1 MADAVIPTGVL
12 RNLADKLYEKRK
24 NAALEVEGI
33 VKQLAMAGDHE
44 KISAVI
50 NLLTHEFTYSPQA
63 NHRKGGLIGLAAA
76 TVGLTSEAAQHLE
89 SGEWCGVSVE
99 WRRAVMHLWS
109 GEGCNVRLWSG
120 EGRGVVFLRG
130 AEGKGVWTRLVKPNT
145 SKIAVNE
152 ALVHLNNICIKFSRL
167 LVFPLS
173 LLIYC
178 FLIFNSDAT
187 LQQIV
192 PPVLN
197 SFSDQDSRVRY
208 YACEALYNIAKVVR
222 GDFIIF
228 FNQIFDALCKLSAD
242 SDANVQSAAHLLD
255 RLVKDIVTE
264 SDQFSIEEF
273 IPLLRERMNVL
284 NPYVRQFLVGWITVL
299 DSVPDIDML
308 GFLPDFLDGLFNML
322 SDSSH
327 EIRQQ
332 ADSALSE
339 FLQEIKNSPSV
350 DYGRMA
356 EILVQRAASPDEF
369 TRLTAIT
376 WINEFV
382 KLGGDQLVPY
392 YADILGAILPCISDK
407 EEKIR
412 VVARETNEE
421 LRAIQA
427 EPAEGFDV
435 GAILSIARRQ
445 LSSEWEATRI
455 EALHWISTLLNRHRA
470 EVTAHLSVLIYLN
483 EIFDTLLKALSDP
496 SDEVVLLV
504 IEVHACIA
512 KDPQHFRQLVVFLVH
527 NFRIDNSLLEK
538 RGALIIRRLCVL
550 LDAKRVYLE
559 LSTILEGES
568 DLDFACIMVQA
579 LNLILLTSS
588 ELSELRDL
596 LKQSLVNPAG
606 KELFV
611 SLYASWCHSPMAIIS
626 LCLLAQTYQHVSTVI
641 QSLVEEDINVKF
653 LVQLDKLIRL
663 LETPTFAYLRLQLLE
678 PGRYTWLLK
687 ALYGLLMLLP
697 QQSAAFKILRTRLKT
712 IPSYSFNGEQ
722 FKRTSSGNPYS
733 LPTGSQFSEDGDLN
747 SDMGTSHSGI
757 NFNSRLQQFEQMQ
770 HQHRMHVKA
779 QVQLRNSS
787 TSVSKEVQRPQEP
800 HQLSPSSDGS
810 RPSSRSSK
818 KGPGQLQL

>member
-1 MADAVIPTGVL
+1 MADALSAIPASVL

-24 NAALEVEGI
+24 NAALEVEGV
-33 VKQLAMAGDHE
+33 VKQLTAVGDHD
-44 KISAVI
+44 KITAVI
-50 NLLTHEFTYSPQA
+50 NLLTNEFTYSSQA

-76 TVGLTSEAAQHLE
+76 TVGLTSEASQHLE
-89 SGEWCGVSVE
+89 
-99 WRRAVMHLWS
+99 
-109 GEGCNVRLWSG
+109 
-120 EGRGVVFLRG
+120 
-130 AEGKGVWTRLVKPNT
+130 
-145 SKIAVNE
+145 
-152 ALVHLNNICIKFSRL
+152 
-167 LVFPLS
+167 
-173 LLIYC
+173 
-178 FLIFNSDAT
+178 
-187 LQQIV
+187 QIV
-192 PPVLN
+192 PPVIN

-222 GDFIIF
+222 GDFIVF

-369 TRLTAIT
+369 TRLTALT

-392 YADILGAILPCISDK
+392 YADILGAILPCIADK

-412 VVARETNEE
+412 VVACETNEE
-421 LRAIQA
+421 LRSMEAD
-427 EPAEGFDV
+427 PAEGFDV
-435 GAILSIARRQ
+435 GAILSIARSQ

-455 EALHWISTLLNRHRA
+455 EALHWMSALLNRHRD
-470 EVTAHLSVLIYLN
+470 EVLN
-483 EIFDTLLKALSDP
+483 FLNDVFDTLLKALSDP
-496 SDEVVLLV
+496 SDKVVLLV
-504 IEVHACIA
+504 LEVHAGIA
-512 KDPQHFRQLVVFLVH
+512 KDSMHFRHLVVFLVH

-550 LDAKRVYLE
+550 LDAERVYRE

-568 DLDFACIMVQA
+568 DLEFASIMVQA

-588 ELSELRDL
+588 ELSDLRDL
-596 LKQSLVNPAG
+596 LRKSLVNAAG
-606 KELFV
+606 KDLFLA
-611 SLYASWCHSPMAIIS
+611 LYASWCHSPMAIIS
-626 LCLLAQTYQHVSTVI
+626 LCLLSQAYQHVSSVI
-641 QSLVEEDINVKF
+641 QFLAERDVSVKF
-653 LVQLDKLIRL
+653 LVQLDKLVNL
-663 LETPTFAYLRLQLLE
+663 LETPIFAYLRLQLLE
-678 PGRYTWLLK
+678 PGRHVWLLK
-687 ALYGLLMLLP
+687 ALYSLLMLLP
-697 QQSAAFKILRTRLKT
+697 QQSAAFKVLRTRLKT
-712 IPSYSFNGEQ
+712 VPSYSFSVEKIN
-722 FKRTSSGNPYS
+722 RSSSGNPYS
-733 LPTGSQFSEDGDLN
+733 QKYYITSEDHVSEDGDLN
-747 SDMGTSHSGI
+747 EDAQSMHSGM
-757 NFNSRLQQFEQMQ
+757 NFPSRLQQFKQMQ
-770 HQHRMHVKA
+770 DQHRMHAKSQAKA
-779 QVQLRNSS
+779 RHNSMS
-787 TSVSKEVQRPQEP
+787 SKDVQRTEEP
-800 HQLSPSSDGS
+800 IQPSTAPEINRPS
-810 RPSSRSSK
+810 RPARR
-818 KGPGQLQL
+818 GPGQRQL

>member
-1 MADAVIPTGVL
+1 MTDAFSMIPASVL
-12 RNLADKLYEKRK
+12 RNLSDKLYEKRK

-33 VKQLAMAGDHE
+33 VKQLAVAGDHDR
-44 KISAVI
+44 ITAVI
-50 NLLTHEFTYSPQA
+50 NLLITEFTVSQQA

-89 SGEWCGVSVE
+89 
-99 WRRAVMHLWS
+99 
-109 GEGCNVRLWSG
+109 
-120 EGRGVVFLRG
+120 
-130 AEGKGVWTRLVKPNT
+130 
-145 SKIAVNE
+145 
-152 ALVHLNNICIKFSRL
+152 
-167 LVFPLS
+167 
-173 LLIYC
+173 
-178 FLIFNSDAT
+178 
-187 LQQIV
+187 QIV
-192 PPVLN
+192 LPVLK

-222 GDFIIF
+222 EDFIIF

-255 RLVKDIVTE
+255 RLVKDIVTV

-299 DSVPDIDML
+299 DSVPEFDML

-356 EILVQRAASPDEF
+356 KILVQRAASQDEF

-392 YADILGAILPCISDK
+392 DADILGAILPCISDE

-421 LRAIQA
+421 LRSIKAD
-427 EPAEGFDV
+427 PAEGFEV
-435 GAILSIARRQ
+435 GAILTIARRQ

-455 EALHWISTLLNRHRA
+455 EALHWISTLLERHRM
-470 EVTAHLSVLIYLN
+470 EVLSSLVD
-483 EIFDTLLKALSDP
+483 IFDTLLKALSDP
-496 SDEVVLLV
+496 SDEMKGFVSRKLVCSCGVFSKCFFKTACFPLGWVNPFYAGVSYGYPFEKALAEKVVLLV
-504 IEVHACIA
+504 LEVHACIA
-512 KDPQHFRQLVVFLVH
+512 EDPPHFRQLVVFLVH
-527 NFRIDNSLLEK
+527 NFRMDISLLVK

-550 LDAKRVYLE
+550 LDPERVYRE

-568 DLDFACIMVQA
+568 DLDFASILVQT

-588 ELSELRDL
+588 ELSEVRDL
-596 LKQSLVNPAG
+596 LKNSLVSPAG
-606 KELFV
+606 KDLFV

-626 LCLLAQTYQHVSTVI
+626 LCLLAQTYQHANAVI

-663 LETPTFAYLRLQLLE
+663 LETPIFAYLRLQLLE
-678 PGRYTWLLK
+678 PGRYIWLLK

-712 IPSYSFNGEQ
+712 VPSYSFNGEQ
-722 FKRTSSGNPYS
+722 VRRTSSRNPYQIIHHVPS
-733 LPTGSQFSEDGDLN
+733 GSQISENGDGIQDGAN
-747 SDMGTSHSGI
+747 SHNGI
-757 NFNSRLQQFEQMQ
+757 NFASMLQQFEQMQ
-770 HQHRMHVKA
+770 RQHHMHTK
-779 QVQLRNSS
+779 VQALSRNNS
-787 TSVSKEVQRPQEP
+787 TTSLSVELLCDI
-800 HQLSPSSDGS
+800 LSTNELDKHLNENFLGDSDSGGA
-810 RPSSRSSK
+810 K
-818 KGPGQLQL
+818 T

>member
-1 MADAVIPTGVL
+1 MADALSVIPASVL
-12 RNLADKLYEKRK
+12 RNLSDKLYEKRK
-24 NAALEVEGI
+24 NAALEFEGI
-33 VKQLAMAGDHE
+33 VKQLASSGDHE
-44 KISAVI
+44 KISLVI
-50 NLLTHEFTYSPQA
+50 NLLTTEFVYSPHA

-89 SGEWCGVSVE
+89 
-99 WRRAVMHLWS
+99 
-109 GEGCNVRLWSG
+109 
-120 EGRGVVFLRG
+120 
-130 AEGKGVWTRLVKPNT
+130 
-145 SKIAVNE
+145 
-152 ALVHLNNICIKFSRL
+152 
-167 LVFPLS
+167 
-173 LLIYC
+173 
-178 FLIFNSDAT
+178 
-187 LQQIV
+187 QIV
-192 PPVLN
+192 QPVLN

-208 YACEALYNIAKVVR
+208 YACEALYNIAKVK
-222 GDFIIF
+222 GDWFAYDPF
-228 FNQIFDALCKLSAD
+228 SLSLLVFMTNSGHAD
-242 SDANVQSAAHLLD
+242 SDGNVQSAAHLLD

-350 DYGRMA
+350 DYSRMA

-382 KLGGDQLVPY
+382 KLGRDQLVPY

-412 VVARETNEE
+412 VVAHETNEE
-421 LRAIQA
+421 LRAIKA
-427 EPAEGFDV
+427 DPAETFDV
-435 GAILSIARRQ
+435 GAILSITRRQ
-445 LSSEWEATRI
+445 LDSEWEATRI

-470 EVTAHLSVLIYLN
+470 EV
-483 EIFDTLLKALSDP
+483 
-496 SDEVVLLV
+496 VLLV
-504 IEVHACIA
+504 LDIHACIA
-512 KDPQHFRQLVVFLVH
+512 QDPLNFRQLVVFLVH
-527 NFRIDNSLLEK
+527 NFRVDHSLLER

-550 LDAKRVYLE
+550 LDAERVYRE
-559 LSTILEGES
+559 LSTILEGEA

-588 ELSELRDL
+588 ELSELRGL
-596 LKQSLVNPAG
+596 LKQSLVNAAG
-606 KELFV
+606 KDLFV

-626 LCLLAQTYQHVSTVI
+626 LCLLAQMYQHASAVT
-641 QSLVEEDINVKF
+641 QSLVKEDINAKF

-663 LETPTFAYLRLQLLE
+663 LETPIFAYIRLQLLE
-678 PGRYTWLLK
+678 PGRYIWLLK

-697 QQSAAFKILRTRLKT
+697 QKSSAFTRLRTRLKT
-712 IPSYSFNGEQ
+712 VPLCSFNGDQ
-722 FKRTSSGNPYS
+722 LKRASSGNPYS
-733 LPTGSQFSEDGDLN
+733 QILCHSGSQISEDGDITQDNGNLQN
-747 SDMGTSHSGI
+747 GI
-757 NFNSRLQQFEQMQ
+757 NFGSRLQQFEQMQ
-770 HQHRMHVKA
+770 RQHRMLAKSQA
-779 QVQLRNSS
+779 QSRISS
-787 TSVSKEVQRPQEP
+787 ASLSKEEPKAEPWRIPTSEGNRP
-800 HQLSPSSDGS
+800 L
-810 RPSSRSSK
+810 SRSSRR
-818 KGPGQLQL
+818 GVGQFQI

>member
-1 MADAVIPTGVL
+1 MADALSVIPASVV
-12 RNLADKLYEKRK
+12 RNLSDKLYEKRK

-33 VKQLAMAGDHE
+33 VKQLAVAGDHD
-44 KISAVI
+44 KITAVI
-50 NLLTHEFTYSPQA
+50 NLLTTEFTYSAQA

-89 SGEWCGVSVE
+89 
-99 WRRAVMHLWS
+99 
-109 GEGCNVRLWSG
+109 
-120 EGRGVVFLRG
+120 
-130 AEGKGVWTRLVKPNT
+130 
-145 SKIAVNE
+145 
-152 ALVHLNNICIKFSRL
+152 
-167 LVFPLS
+167 
-173 LLIYC
+173 
-178 FLIFNSDAT
+178 
-187 LQQIV
+187 QIV

-356 EILVQRAASPDEF
+356 EILVQRAGSVDEF

-421 LRAIQA
+421 LRSIQA
-427 EPAEGFDV
+427 DPAEGFDV
-435 GAILSIARRQ
+435 GAILDIARRQ
-445 LSSEWEATRI
+445 LNSEWEATRI
-455 EALHWISTLLNRHRA
+455 EALHWISSLLNRHRS
-470 EVTAHLSVLIYLN
+470 EVLSSLN
-483 EIFDTLLKALSDP
+483 DIFHALLKALSDP

-504 IEVHACIA
+504 LEVHAGIA
-512 KDPQHFRQLVVFLVH
+512 KDPQHFRQLLVFLVH
-527 NFRIDNSLLEK
+527 TFREDNSLLEK

-550 LDAKRVYLE
+550 LDAERVYRE
-559 LSTILEGES
+559 FSTILEGES
-568 DLDFACIMVQA
+568 DLDFASIMVQA

-588 ELSELRDL
+588 ELSELRNL
-596 LKQSLVNPAG
+596 LKHSLVNPAG
-606 KELFV
+606 KDLFV

-626 LCLLAQTYQHVSTVI
+626 LCLLAQTYQHASAVI
-641 QSLVEEDINVKF
+641 QSLVGEDINVKF

-663 LETPTFAYLRLQLLE
+663 LETPIFAYLRLQLLE
-678 PGRYTWLLK
+678 PGRYIWLLK
-687 ALYGLLMLLP
+687 ALNGLLMLLP

-712 IPSYSFNGEQ
+712 VPSYSFNGEQ
-722 FKRTSSGNPYS
+722 FRRTSSGNPYQILHHMPS
-733 LPTGSQFSEDGDLN
+733 GSQINEDGDGMQDGGN
-747 SDMGTSHSGI
+747 SHNGI
-757 NFNSRLQQFEQMQ
+757 NFALRLQQFEQMQ
-770 HQHRMHVKA
+770 YQHRMHA
-779 QVQLRNSS
+779 QAQAQSRNSS
-787 TSVSKEVQRPQEP
+787 TTSLSKEVQRNEEP
-800 HQLSPSSDGS
+800 R
-810 RPSSRSSK
+810 RPSSSDMSGPPTRSSK
-818 KGPGQLQL
+818 RGPGQLQL

>member
-1 MADAVIPTGVL
+1 MADALSVIPAAVL
-12 RNLADKLYEKRK
+12 RNLSDKLYEKRK
-24 NAALEVEGI
+24 NAALDVEGI
-33 VKQLAMAGDHE
+33 VKQLTVAGDHD
-44 KISAVI
+44 KITAVI
-50 NLLTHEFTYSPQA
+50 NLLTNEYTNSPQA

-76 TVGLTSEAAQHLE
+76 TVGLTSEAAQHL
-89 SGEWCGVSVE
+89 
-99 WRRAVMHLWS
+99 
-109 GEGCNVRLWSG
+109 
-120 EGRGVVFLRG
+120 
-130 AEGKGVWTRLVKPNT
+130 
-145 SKIAVNE
+145 
-152 ALVHLNNICIKFSRL
+152 
-167 LVFPLS
+167 
-173 LLIYC
+173 
-178 FLIFNSDAT
+178 D
-187 LQQIV
+187 QIV

-222 GDFIIF
+222 GDFIVF

-308 GFLPDFLDGLFNML
+308 GFLPDFLDGQSSYMILIESNVVLADTYSHISYEIAGLFNML

-356 EILVQRAASPDEF
+356 EILVQRAASLDEF

-376 WINEFV
+376 WIYEFV

-421 LRAIQA
+421 LRGIQA
-427 EPAEGFDV
+427 KPSDGFDV
-435 GAILSIARRQ
+435 GAILSVARRH

-455 EALHWISTLLNRHRA
+455 ESLHWISTLLSRHRT
-470 EVTAHLSVLIYLN
+470 E
-483 EIFDTLLKALSDP
+483 
-496 SDEVVLLV
+496 
-504 IEVHACIA
+504 
-512 KDPQHFRQLVVFLVH
+512 
-527 NFRIDNSLLEK
+527 
-538 RGALIIRRLCVL
+538 
-550 LDAKRVYLE
+550 
-559 LSTILEGES
+559 
-568 DLDFACIMVQA
+568 
-579 LNLILLTSS
+579 
-588 ELSELRDL
+588 
-596 LKQSLVNPAG
+596 
-606 KELFV
+606 
-611 SLYASWCHSPMAIIS
+611 
-626 LCLLAQTYQHVSTVI
+626 TYQHASSVI

-653 LVQLDKLIRL
+653 LVQLDKLIHL

-678 PGRYTWLLK
+678 PGRYIWLLK

-697 QQSAAFKILRTRLKT
+697 QQSIAFKILRTRLKT
-712 IPSYSFNGEQ
+712 VPSYSFSGEQ
-722 FKRTSSGNPYS
+722 FKRMSSGNAFS
-733 LPTGSQFSEDGDLN
+733 EVNFFGGSQVSEDGDVSEDQRN
-747 SDMGTSHSGI
+747 MHNGI
-757 NFNSRLQQFEQMQ
+757 NFASRLQQFEQAQ
-770 HQHRMHVKA
+770 RQHRVHSKSQA
-779 QVQLRNSS
+779 QSRLSS
-787 TSVSKEVQRPQEP
+787 TSSAKEVQIPEEPKRPLPMPDMNRPPSSLSNYIGVDYTHLEVLVWSFDGGFGSIHWMLNHGEEMKKSKEVIG
-800 HQLSPSSDGS
+800 SSDHFHC
-810 RPSSRSSK
+810 PKSK
-818 KGPGQLQL
+818 VYSILDLALLIMKFTSTKWENKKVEGNW

>member
-1 MADAVIPTGVL
+1 MADALSIIPASVL

-33 VKQLAMAGDHE
+33 VKQLAVAGDHE
-44 KISAVI
+44 KITAVI
-50 NLLTHEFTYSPQA
+50 NLLTEEFTYSPQA

-89 SGEWCGVSVE
+89 
-99 WRRAVMHLWS
+99 
-109 GEGCNVRLWSG
+109 
-120 EGRGVVFLRG
+120 
-130 AEGKGVWTRLVKPNT
+130 
-145 SKIAVNE
+145 
-152 ALVHLNNICIKFSRL
+152 
-167 LVFPLS
+167 
-173 LLIYC
+173 
-178 FLIFNSDAT
+178 
-187 LQQIV
+187 QIV
-192 PPVLN
+192 PPVLH

-222 GDFIIF
+222 GDFIVF

-332 ADSALSE
+332 ADSALTE

-356 EILVQRAASPDEF
+356 EILVQRAGAPDEF
-369 TRLTAIT
+369 TRQTSIT

-407 EEKIR
+407 EEKII

-421 LRAIQA
+421 LRSFKAA
-427 EPAEGFDV
+427 PGEGFDV
-435 GAILSIARRQ
+435 GAILAVAKRH

-455 EALHWISTLLNRHRA
+455 EALHWISALLEKHRG
-470 EVTAHLSVLIYLN
+470 EVLLFLSDIV
-483 EIFDTLLKALSDP
+483 DTLLKALSDS

-504 IEVHACIA
+504 LEVHACIA
-512 KDPQHFRQLVVFLVH
+512 KDTVHFRNLLVFLLQ
-527 NFRIDNSLLEK
+527 NFQKDNSLLEK

-550 LDAKRVYLE
+550 LGAQTVYRE
-559 LSTILEGES
+559 LSTILQKET
-568 DLDFACIMVQA
+568 DLDFASIMV
-579 LNLILLTSS
+579 
-588 ELSELRDL
+588 
-596 LKQSLVNPAG
+596 
-606 KELFV
+606 
-611 SLYASWCHSPMAIIS
+611 
-626 LCLLAQTYQHVSTVI
+626 
-641 QSLVEEDINVKF
+641 
-653 LVQLDKLIRL
+653 
-663 LETPTFAYLRLQLLE
+663 QLLE

-712 IPSYSFNGEQ
+712 VPSYSFTGEEH
-722 FKRTSSGNPYS
+722 RNTSPETSNSSG
-733 LPTGSQFSEDGDLN
+733 LN
-747 SDMGTSHSGI
+747 HADSGSHSTQDGLVTQNVEKMCNGI
-757 NFNSRLQQFEQMQ
+757 NFASRLQQFQKMQ
-770 HQHRMHVKA
+770 QVHRANAKSQA
-779 QVQLRNSS
+779 QLRI
-787 TSVSKEVQRPQEP
+787 TSVTLTKDVQRPEENREQ
-800 HQLSPSSDGS
+800 SSMSDTNQPAKS
-810 RPSSRSSK
+810 LRKS
-818 KGPGQLQL
+818 

>member
-1 MADAVIPTGVL
+1 MADAISVIPAAVL
-12 RNLADKLYEKRK
+12 RNLSDKLYEKRK

-33 VKQLAMAGDHE
+33 VKQLASAGDHE
-44 KISAVI
+44 KITAVI
-50 NLLTHEFTYSPQA
+50 NLLANEYTYSPQA

-76 TVGLTSEAAQHLE
+76 TVGLTSDAAQHL
-89 SGEWCGVSVE
+89 
-99 WRRAVMHLWS
+99 
-109 GEGCNVRLWSG
+109 
-120 EGRGVVFLRG
+120 
-130 AEGKGVWTRLVKPNT
+130 
-145 SKIAVNE
+145 
-152 ALVHLNNICIKFSRL
+152 
-167 LVFPLS
+167 
-173 LLIYC
+173 
-178 FLIFNSDAT
+178 D
-187 LQQIV
+187 QIV

-197 SFSDQDSRVRY
+197 SFTDQDSRVRY

-222 GDFIIF
+222 GDFIVF

-382 KLGGDQLVPY
+382 KLGGDQLVPH

-427 EPAEGFDV
+427 DPTEGFDV
-435 GAILSIARRQ
+435 GSILSVARRH
-445 LSSEWEATRI
+445 LSTEWEATRI
-455 EALHWISTLLNRHRA
+455 EALHWISTLLNRHRT
-470 EVTAHLSVLIYLN
+470 EVLSFLSD
-483 EIFDTLLKALSDP
+483 IFETLLKALSDP

-504 IEVHACIA
+504 LDVHACIA
-512 KDPQHFRQLVVFLVH
+512 KDEKHFHQLIVYLVQ
-527 NFRIDNSLLEK
+527 NFRVDNSLLEK

-550 LDAKRVYLE
+550 LDAETVYRK
-559 LSTILEGES
+559 LSNILQGES
-568 DLDFACIMVQA
+568 DLEFASIMVQA

-588 ELSELRDL
+588 ELANLRNL
-596 LKQSLVNPAG
+596 LKKSLFDAAAKN
-606 KELFV
+606 LFL

-626 LCLLAQTYQHVSTVI
+626 LCLLAQTYQHASSVI
-641 QSLVEEDINVKF
+641 QSLVEDDINVKF
-653 LVQLDKLIRL
+653 LVQLDKLIHL
-663 LETPTFAYLRLQLLE
+663 LETPTFVYLRLQLLE
-678 PGRYTWLLK
+678 PGRYIWLLK

-697 QQSAAFKILRTRLKT
+697 QQSVAFKILRTRLKT
-712 IPSYSFNGEQ
+712 VPSYSFSGEQ
-722 FKRTSSGNPYS
+722 LKRLSSGHA
-733 LPTGSQFSEDGDLN
+733 FSEVINNFDELHIMEDGESGEDHRDVYN
-747 SDMGTSHSGI
+747 GI
-757 NFNSRLQQFEQMQ
+757 NFAASLQQFQQ
-770 HQHRMHVKA
+770 VQGQHREQSKSHGLA
-779 QVQLRNSS
+779 RCGS
-787 TSVSKEVQRPQEP
+787 TSTKEVQRREESKQPLP
-800 HQLSPSSDGS
+800 MPDLS
-810 RPSSRSSK
+810 RPSSRSSRRS
-818 KGPGQLQL
+818 PGQLQL